1 MLIALFFLFVF
12 FYLIGYAAG
21 NIHQIDKQK
30 ETLLQLNKQLED
42 INKLL
47 KQ

>member
-1 MLIALFFLFVF
+1 MFIFLLFLFVF

-21 NIHQIDKQK
+21 NIHQIKKQK
-30 ETLLQLNKQLED
+30 EPLRQINKQIED

-47 KQ
+47 KE